1 MFLLIDNCSLLRLT
15 HADAYSHFLINL
27 TNYIKGG
34 HIRVITHKLI
44 LEEWEKH
51 KSLDKDRKIKKLG
64 KVHGTGPKG
73 GELLPSFISTEHIDH
88 QQTMIDKLLEDAIV
102 VDTPEVINLEF
113 AQRYRKKLAP
123 FHNNKDSQNDWEIF
137 GSVAQYCIAN
147 GLPNLHFVS
156 SNDLEFADPADKLLS
171 LHPELIDRFRPLTVH
186 YFNEWK
192 DFLQSMGSLVLP
204 KQLLS
209 LNIVRNERFSH
220 KASMRKH
227 MLDSLYMLFK
237 NTYAEARFVPTHL
250 LIRYFPFKRKDTD
263 HNHYSVFSLHGVP
276 DELVNMF
283 KAIRFENSNLI
294 IVDENIFTGVTEV
307 TEKLQFV
314 LRRLTNNLI
323 FRFTGKNSSNDVEI
337 RFENKVYCNCI
348 NCSFQ
353 RMEWQHC
360 LTLLRTDDAD
370 PQQQLDKAF
379 IYYQFGNYDAATELY
394 LSIRDEFKAK
404 KQYIWYFICQ
414 YNLRHLSFLL
424 SGIFYTSKYSAEE
437 ITKLKEIDPIEDSV
451 KLKSYTDYDLVSYI
465 SDGSYFRIAVESIG
479 ELVTKIEDHYYS
491 FINGGWSSNSH
502 IQLLICEYAELETFT
517 RGNGLI
523 YDVYSNW
530 QRLTSNF
537 IKGLFAS
544 HAMRDTEN
552 SALDTFDDYL
562 LTMMITY
569 AETESITKY
578 FYRYKLKDLSY
589 EQSSSEADFIT
600 IAFNLL
606 AQYSSTTQLVLG
618 GQDPNTK
625 FLSKLQRMIAN
636 MITIVSLLEDTSY
649 DANAFAK
656 RLLHFFKHKT
666 YHRNHDTPLDLLMAR
681 KGRLFNGQVLRSYV
695 SFLVENLKVIGPRPL
710 IALVK
715 RNKKAKFEGKQLD
728 RILLFVFK
736 GASGEERDEH
746 YELLSATYKQVS
758 IADKGK
764 IEAAIQVE
772 LAENFNFDLYYRSV
786 IHGLL
791 QFELNVFNEQLD
803 KLNVSIKDYTM
814 RSISTGEPSQFFPR
828 LDELLNIGF
837 KFDVV
842 FAEKAIRKLKKAG
855 PYYHWLIDMD
865 RFNHTKFKFEWLN
878 HYPTDFY
885 LRQMSKS
892 EKLRQ
897 RIIEFLKKEN
907 DALVEK
913 ILIRM
918 TYFTER

>member
-1 MFLLIDNCSLLRLT
+1 MILLIDNCSLLRLT
-15 HADAYSHFLINL
+15 HADAYSHFLVNL
-27 TNYIKGG
+27 TNYVKGG
-34 HIRVITHKLI
+34 HIRVVTHKLI
-44 LEEWEKH
+44 LQEWEKH
-51 KSLDKDRKIKKLG
+51 KSLDRDRKIKKLS

-73 GELLPSFISTEHIDH
+73 GELLPSFISTDHIDF
-88 QQTMIDKLLEDAIV
+88 QQAMIDKMLEDAIV
-102 VDTPEVINLEF
+102 VDTPEAITMEF
-113 AQRYRKKLAP
+113 AERYRKRLAP

-147 GLPNLHFVS
+147 GFPHLHFVS
-156 SNDLEFADPADKLLS
+156 SNDREFADPAEKLFS
-171 LHPELIDRFRPLTVH
+171 LHPELTDRFKPLTVH

-192 DFLQSMGSLVLP
+192 DFLQSLESLVLP

-237 NTYAEARFVPTHL
+237 NTYSEARFIPTHL
-250 LIRYFPFKRKDTD
+250 LIRYFPFKRKDSD
-263 HNHYSVFSLHGVP
+263 HNHYSVFSLHRVP

-294 IVDENIFTGVTEV
+294 IDDESIFTGVTEV

-323 FRFTGKNSSNDVEI
+323 FRLTGKNSSDDVEI
-337 RFENKVYCNCI
+337 RYENKVYCNCL

-360 LTLLRTDDAD
+360 LTLMRIENND

-379 IYYQFGNYDAATELY
+379 VYYQFGNYDAATELY
-394 LSIRDEFKAK
+394 LNLRDGFKAK
-404 KQYIWYFICQ
+404 EHYIWYFICQ

-424 SGIFYTSKYSAEE
+424 SGILYSSAYSTEE
-437 ITKLKEIDPIEDSV
+437 IAKLKEIDPIEESV
-451 KLKSYTDYDLVSYI
+451 KLKSHTDYDLLSYI

-502 IQLLICEYAELETFT
+502 VHLLICDFAELETFT
-517 RGNGLI
+517 RANGLI

-544 HAMRDTEN
+544 HAMRKTEN

-562 LTMMITY
+562 LTMIITY
-569 AETESITKY
+569 AETAAITKY
-578 FYRYKLKDLSY
+578 FYRYKLKDLLY

-618 GQDPNTK
+618 GRDPNTK

-636 MITIVSLLEDTSY
+636 MITIASLLEDTSF
-649 DANAFAK
+649 DTNAFAK

-666 YHRNHDTPLDLLMAR
+666 YHRNHDTPLDLFMAR
-681 KGRLFNGQVLRSYV
+681 KGRLFNGQVLRSYI
-695 SFLVENLKVIGPRPL
+695 SFLVDNLKVIGQRPL
-710 IALVK
+710 IALLN
-715 RNKKAKFEGKQLD
+715 RNKNGKLRRKQLA

-736 GASGEERDEH
+736 DGAGEERDEH
-746 YELLSATYKQVS
+746 YELLSTTYKRVS
-758 IADKGK
+758 TANKSE
-764 IEAAIQVE
+764 IEAAIQGE
-772 LAENFNFDLYYRSV
+772 LALNFNFDLYYRSV
-786 IHGLL
+786 IHGLIP
-791 QFELNVFNEQLD
+791 FEQNTFNEQLD
-803 KLNVSIKDYTM
+803 KLNVSIKDYTL

-842 FAEKAIRKLKKAG
+842 LGEKAIRKLKKAS
-855 PYYHWLIDMD
+855 PYYSWLINMD
-865 RFNHTKFKFEWLN
+865 NFNYAKFKFEWLN

-885 LRQMSKS
+885 LQQMSKS

-918 TYFTER
+918 TYFTKR